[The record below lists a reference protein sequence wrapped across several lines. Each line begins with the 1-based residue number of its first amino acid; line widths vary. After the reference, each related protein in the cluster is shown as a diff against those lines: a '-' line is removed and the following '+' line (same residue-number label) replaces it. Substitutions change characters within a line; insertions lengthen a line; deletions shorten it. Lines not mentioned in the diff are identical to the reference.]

1 MNQNIN
7 PKSLKGK
14 DVFNRTLDLMN
25 KLTPINESVVNYS
38 LEFVKKAPNG
48 LVYTIIREN
57 HKYFIKTTENTE
69 FKLSELDYVGGLQ
82 NKMSESYS
90 SYEQALKHLNM
101 KFQQLNELYGIKGGF
116 NLFEQ
121 DSVETEEVDSD
132 QEGVKDKKY
141 KLKLGSSDAEPS
153 NDTPAPEGDE
163 APIPDF
169 GGGEMESPEI
179 SDAPEGGEGEEMPTP
194 EMGTEGGEGA
204 TPEGGEDMETPEM
217 GEEDDEDIDIDEEE
231 DPKKYIQKLT
241 GRLGQKL
248 RELSEIDPKLEKYV
262 INSIISALHVDKMD
276 KKDRIDIMKKFKKK
290 KGMESVMNESHYHN
304 RQSVIDHYSSV
315 IESNDMSEEEAYEY
329 LEDQGLD
336 KLIINKVLE
345 YVFDVDDDILDE
357 YYGGMKLNGHYNF
370 QKLKPRSSDEN
381 GMSHKS
387 MKHKPMRFK
396 KYELGMDS
404 DEQWQVPVATAI
416 GSAVGSYFANKDENM
431 DEELHGGQHK
441 LDLNKNGRLDRE
453 DFRMLR
459 SKKKRSS
466 DESEDDSM
474 SRKEKLADALKRI
487 RSKRKKSADERYNSF
502 DDMKFR
508 SMGGGR
514 DGGDTETMDPDIE
527 IDEPL
532 TPPIPKYP
540 DPFNP
545 EVPETYPQPKAR
557 KHDKKELTFESLIK
571 KYRVKK

>member
-14 DVFNRTLDLMN
+14 EVFNRTLDLMN
-25 KLTPINESVVNYS
+25 KLTPINESVVNYA
-38 LEFVKKAPNG
+38 LEFVKRAPNG

-69 FKLSELDYVGGLQ
+69 FKLSELNYVGGLQ

-101 KFQQLNELYGIKGGF
+101 KFQQLNELYGIKGGY

-121 DSVETEEVDSD
+121 DSVETEEVDTD

-141 KLKLGSSDAEPS
+141 KLKVSAPDDSGEMSPDAGEEMPM
-153 NDTPAPEGDE
+153 PEMPEG
-163 APIPDF
+163 
-169 GGGEMESPEI
+169 GMETPEI

-194 EMGTEGGEGA
+194 EMGGEEGA
-204 TPEGGEDMETPEM
+204 MPEMPEGGEEDMESPEM
-217 GEEDDEDIDIDEEE
+217 GEEDEEDIDIDEEE

-248 RELSEIDPKLEKYV
+248 RELSEVDPKLEKYV

-290 KGMESVMNESHYHN
+290 KGMESVMSESHYHN
-304 RQSVIDHYSSV
+304 RQSVIDHYAN
-315 IESNDMSEEEAYEY
+315 IIDEMGLSEDDAFDY
-329 LEDQGLD
+329 LEEQGLD
-336 KLIINKVLE
+336 RQIINTVLD
-345 YVFDVDDDILDE
+345 YVFPSDSDLNE
-357 YYGGMKLNGHYNF
+357 YYGGMKLNGPHNF
-370 QKLKPRSSDEN
+370 EKLKSRSSDEN
-381 GMSHKS
+381 HMMGKS
-387 MKHKPMRFK
+387 MKRKPMRFK
-396 KYELGMDS
+396 KYDLDMDS
-404 DEQWQVPVATAI
+404 DEQWQVPVATAV
-416 GSAVGSYFANKDENM
+416 GSAIGSYFANKDENM

-453 DFRMLR
+453 DFKMLR

-466 DESEDDSM
+466 DESEDDSESM
-474 SRKEKLADALKRI
+474 NHKKRLADALRRI
-487 RSKRKKSADERYNSF
+487 REKRRKSADEKYNRF

-508 SMGGGR
+508 SVSGGR

-532 TPPIPKYP
+532 TPPKPKYP

-545 EVPETYPQPKAR
+545 EVPETYPQPKAE
-557 KHDKKELTFESLIK
+557 KEKDLTFESIIN
-571 KYRVKK
+571 KYKVKK

>member
-14 DVFNRTLDLMN
+14 DVFSRTLDLMN

-38 LEFVKKAPNG
+38 LEFVKRAPNG
-48 LVYTIIREN
+48 IVYTIIREN
-57 HKYFIKTTENTE
+57 HKYFIKTTENIE
-69 FKLSELDYVGGLQ
+69 FKLSELEYTGGLQ

-101 KFQQLNELYGIKGGF
+101 KFQQLNELYDIKGGY

-121 DSVETEEVDSD
+121 DEVETEETDTD

-141 KLKLGSSDAEPS
+141 KLKVSAGSSEPS
-153 NDTPAPEGDE
+153 APAPSEE
-163 APIPDF
+163 MPIPDF

-179 SDAPEGGEGEEMPTP
+179 SDAPEGGEGEEMPSPDMGTEDMPEMPEGGEGEDIP
-194 EMGTEGGEGA
+194 EMGTE
-204 TPEGGEDMETPEM
+204 ED
-217 GEEDDEDIDIDEEE
+217 EDDIDIDEEE

-248 RELSEIDPKLEKYV
+248 RELSEVDPKLEKYV

-290 KGMESVMNESHYHN
+290 KGMESVMSESQYHN
-304 RQSVIDHYSSV
+304 RQSVIDHYANV
-315 IESNDMSEEEAYEY
+315 IDQMDMNEEEASVY

-336 KLIINKVLE
+336 YQIVNTILE
-345 YVFDVDDDILDE
+345 YVFPSDSGMDE
-357 YYGGMKLNGHYNF
+357 YYGG
-370 QKLKPRSSDEN
+370 QKLDGPFNFEKLKSRSSDEN
-381 GMSHKS
+381 GMMRKS
-387 MKHKPMRFK
+387 MRHKPMRFK
-396 KYELGMDS
+396 KHQLDMDS
-404 DEQWQVPVATAI
+404 DEQWQVPVATAV
-416 GSAVGSYFANKDENM
+416 GSAIGSYFAGKDENM
-431 DEELHGGQHK
+431 DEKLYGGQHN
-441 LDLNKNGRLDRE
+441 LDLNKNHKLDRE

-466 DESEDDSM
+466 DESKDDSESM
-474 SRKEKLADALKRI
+474 NHKKKLADALKRI
-487 RSKRKKSADERYNSF
+487 REKRKRSADERF
-502 DDMKFR
+502 DDMRFR
-508 SMGGGR
+508 SVSGGR
-514 DGGDTETMDPDIE
+514 DGGDTEVSPDIE

-532 TPPIPKYP
+532 TPPLPKYP

-545 EVPETYPQPKAR
+545 EVPETYPQPKAG
-557 KHDKKELTFESLIK
+557 KSGKEKNLTFESIIK
-571 KYRVKK
+571 KYRKK